1 MLINS
6 VTEYIDLLM
15 ISETNLDDTFLDFSK
30 EFLNQRIF
38 QIRID

>member
-15 ISETNLDDTFLDFSK
+15 ISETKLDDTFLDFSK